1 MPAFFVSP
9 GDARKCAIIASVTAA
24 ARPPAPWFAAAA
36 AICPPPDVPPDVLHV
51 DDWLIVADKPAGLL
65 SVQGKG
71 PEGEDCLH
79 ARLCRRWPDA
89 LVVHRLDMATSG
101 LMVFARHL
109 EAQRR
114 LSRAFERRTVGKRYV
129 AVVAGRVRLPSADAG
144 AAADEPAGKGV
155 DAIVPPDAAR
165 WATIDLPLIA
175 DWVNRPRQIV
185 DVAHGRPSRT
195 RWRPD
200 GDADGAWGEGT
211 RVLLEPFTGRSHQL
225 RVHLMSIGHP
235 IVGDPLYA
243 SEALWRASPRLLLH
257 AQRLAL
263 IHPETGLPLVLEREA
278 PF

>member
-1 MPAFFVSP
+1 MTDSH
-9 GDARKCAIIASVTAA
+9 
-24 ARPPAPWFAAAA
+24 RPPAPWFTAAA

-51 DDWLIVADKPAGLL
+51 DDWLIVADKPTGLL

-71 PEGEDCLH
+71 PDGEDCLH
-79 ARLCRRWPDA
+79 ARLRRRWPDA

-109 EAQRR
+109 DAQRR
-114 LSRAFERRTVGKRYV
+114 LSAAFERRTVGKRYV
-129 AVVAGRVRLPSADAG
+129 AVVAGRAQPSEADAQG
-144 AAADEPAGKGV
+144 
-155 DAIVPPDAAR
+155 

-175 DWVNRPRQIV
+175 DWENRPRQVV
-185 DVAHGRPSRT
+185 DPVNGRPSRT

-200 GDADGAWGEGT
+200 GGADGAWGEGT
-211 RVLLEPFTGRSHQL
+211 RVQLEPFTGRSHQL

-243 SEALWRASPRLLLH
+243 PEPLWRASPRLLLH

-263 IHPETGLPLVLEREA
+263 IHPGTGVPLVLERDA